1 MRKLM
6 KSMVGMMAAA
16 MLLAGAGSAFAIDLP
31 DQPDRNQLAREGRFN
46 ELQILQQRQ
55 ARRDFQ
61 SQQQQFRAQD
71 RKAADQPMDLKV
83 PRYQGGCQLP
93 LNGNAYLRG
102 NCR

>member
-6 KSMVGMMAAA
+6 TTMAAMMTA
-16 MLLAGAGSAFAIDLP
+16 ALLIGSAGQAFAQPID
-31 DQPDRNQLAREGRFN
+31 QQDRNQLARDGQLN

-61 SQQQQFRAQD
+61 KQQQRFLEQE

-93 LNGNAYLRG
+93 LNGNSAMGGG

>member
-1 MRKLM
+1 MRTLTKTMAGLM
-6 KSMVGMMAAA
+6 TAA
-16 MLLAGAGSAFAIDLP
+16 MLIAGGGPALAIDLP
-31 DQPDRNQLAREGRFN
+31 DQPDRNQLVREGRFN

-55 ARRDFQ
+55 ARRDFER
-61 SQQQQFRAQD
+61 QQQQFRQQD